1 MAPSLRLA
9 VCGLHLR
16 GYPLHS
22 QLTDLKARFVRVCNS
37 VSTLM
42 CFGSLTALPAP
53 CLQLHCSRDF
63 RTADGMPIRDDL
75 GQQKCASYA
84 CDRHSKEVTP

>member
-1 MAPSLRLA
+1 MTPSLRLA

-22 QLTDLKARFVRVCNS
+22 QLTDLKARFVRACNS

-42 CFGSLTALPAP
+42 CFGSLTTLPSVLATHAIEI
-53 CLQLHCSRDF
+53 LQ
-63 RTADGMPIRDDL
+63 
-75 GQQKCASYA
+75 
-84 CDRHSKEVTP
+84 EVTP